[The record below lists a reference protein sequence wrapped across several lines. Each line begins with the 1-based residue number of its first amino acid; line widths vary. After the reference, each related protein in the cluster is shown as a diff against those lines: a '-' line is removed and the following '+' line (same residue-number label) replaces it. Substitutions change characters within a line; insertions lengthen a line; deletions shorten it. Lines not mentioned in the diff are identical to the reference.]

1 MRSGA
6 GNAQAFPAS
15 LCVKGRRGLGGV
27 RFEWAQGCDQAEM
40 ASFRYSQD
48 CLMRF
53 YGRSL
58 IVFRSLPDKWTVII
72 LGSETHTLQF
82 FQEFQ

>member
-1 MRSGA
+1 MGD
-6 GNAQAFPAS
+6 AQAFPTS

-27 RFEWAQGCDQAEM
+27 RAEWAQGCDQAEM
-40 ASFRYSQD
+40 ASFRHSQD

-58 IVFRSLPDKWTVII
+58 IVFR
-72 LGSETHTLQF
+72 
-82 FQEFQ
+82 